1 MYSPSVNTPE
11 PSFLPDSQINESN
24 HSWLPLG
31 ESLKGTPCLVEIPPI
46 ADEGLIQFTFLDEDS
61 SLILSSTLG
70 AQNNQH
76 ALVFWSKPNPQT
88 RS

>member
-1 MYSPSVNTPE
+1 MYSPSGTAPE
-11 PSFLPDSQINESN
+11 PSFLPDSQNSEHD
-24 HSWLPLG
+24 HSLPSLG
-31 ESLKGTPCLVEIPPI
+31 ELPKGTPCLVEIPPI